1 MSIAMAYIT
10 VILVWTTTPLG
21 VTWSSETI
29 HPTLAAL
36 VRMAMAAVLGWCL
49 LRAMGKSL
57 SWSKPAIKKY
67 LHADIGI
74 ALAMYATYQAAG
86 LIPSGLIS
94 VVYGLAPIMS
104 ALFAQLI
111 LKDAMPLYRW
121 IASIISLAGLIMIF
135 KVDVSLAEDTAKG
148 LGLLFLAVTLFSL
161 SGVLIKQ
168 SDHRNGHLEQT
179 VGALI
184 MSVPIYLVILLIELA
199 VMVFDSSASDVI
211 NQTVSGIDSVS
222 NRSVLAILYL
232 AIMGSL
238 VGFISYFYILSALKP
253 STVALVTLITPVLAL
268 MLGIIFNNEV
278 VESHVWVGT
287 AVILLGL
294 VLFNWGERLVSLVF
308 LSMSP
313 LKISNVLQKRGE
325 VKDGVVKQPE
335 IVSSE

>member
-21 VTWSSETI
+21 VTWSSETVN
-29 HPTLAAL
+29 PTLAAL
-36 VRMAMAAVLGWCL
+36 IRMVLAAAIGWAI
-49 LRAMGKSL
+49 LRAMGKRVC
-57 SWSKPAIKKY
+57 WSNAAIKKY
-67 LHADIGI
+67 LYADIGI
-74 ALAMYATYQAAG
+74 AFAMYATYQAAG

-121 IASIISLAGLIMIF
+121 VASIISLAGLIMIF

-161 SGVLIKQ
+161 SGVLIKR
-168 SDHRNGHLEQT
+168 SDHKNGHLEQT

-184 MSVPIYLVILLIELA
+184 MSVPIYLVILMFELA
-199 VMVFDSSASDVI
+199 VMVVDSSVNDVI
-211 NQTVSGIDSVS
+211 NQAVLGMDLVS
-222 NRSVLAILYL
+222 NRSVFAILYL

-238 VGFISYFYILSALKP
+238 VGFISYFYILSVLKP

-268 MLGIIFNNEV
+268 ILGIIFNDEV
-278 VESHVWVGT
+278 VEPHVWGGT
-287 AVILLGL
+287 AVILFGL
-294 VLFNWGERLVSLVF
+294 VLFNWGERLASLIYFGVS
-308 LSMSP
+308 S
-313 LKISNVLQKRGE
+313 LQIRGAIRRREVARDIE
-325 VKDGVVKQPE
+325 VKQTE
-335 IVSSE
+335 IMSSE